1 MYFPV
6 VVDYKDKPKQKI
18 VVEVLKLISPGA
30 KYEYEQLS
38 CICKG
43 KVVDVENKFNN
54 FLLDSNYDFSNEIM
68 NSAYPQVN
76 LDLHKVNDYFTKEQ
90 DKLSIETDIKDFN
103 EVYSVFEMLLGF
115 KDLSEEARMS
125 LLYDASNTS
134 RLTNIIYYTYYLMTQ
149 FYLYLLI
156 HPGFSLSQP
165 LTEDLLLFFRNY
177 VDIKRLMKIAVVIV
191 IKSTD
196 TINNINDSDLKQ
208 QRRSAFKR
216 AFASI
221 TKYAELFKQMV
232 SNSQTF
238 LSLLLFNIDSKRGD
252 ETDEE
257 HLNMYDERLITLLE
271 QFTRSFS
278 TLYKINCDYSLLPY
292 KEFYNDSLSKYL
304 NIKYQCRI
312 YNEILKK
319 NYTGR
324 KPFTLLSYIWLFD
337 AAAKSDIFTEFN
349 SNQQASEMLHVI
361 RDMHNPL
368 VLINAMDMQS
378 MFLYIQVKRDKI
390 IEDTLNYISNSSLN
404 LKKQLKI
411 KFIGEQGVD
420 EGGVRKEFFM
430 LLVRQI
436 FDANYGMF
444 SYNEKTRYFW
454 FNLYSFEPKIKY
466 ELIGVL
472 LGLAWFNSIILD
484 VKFPLVIYKKLLG
497 IPATLDDLKDCEPEL
512 YQTFTYLLNTNDDNL
527 KDTLCMNFTV
537 TVDKFGENVVIPLKE
552 GGENIYID
560 QSNKHE
566 YISLYLDWYFNKSIE
581 SYFVCFK
588 NGFYR
593 VCDSKLAHVSYIHRM

>member
-1 MYFPV
+1 
-6 VVDYKDKPKQKI
+6 
-18 VVEVLKLISPGA
+18 
-30 KYEYEQLS
+30 
-38 CICKG
+38 
-43 KVVDVENKFNN
+43 
-54 FLLDSNYDFSNEIM
+54 
-68 NSAYPQVN
+68 
-76 LDLHKVNDYFTKEQ
+76 
-90 DKLSIETDIKDFN
+90 
-103 EVYSVFEMLLGF
+103 
-115 KDLSEEARMS
+115 
-125 LLYDASNTS
+125 
-134 RLTNIIYYTYYLMTQ
+134 
-149 FYLYLLI
+149 
-156 HPGFSLSQP
+156 
-165 LTEDLLLFFRNY
+165 
-177 VDIKRLMKIAVVIV
+177 
-191 IKSTD
+191 
-196 TINNINDSDLKQ
+196 
-208 QRRSAFKR
+208 
-216 AFASI
+216 
-221 TKYAELFKQMV
+221 
-232 SNSQTF
+232 
-238 LSLLLFNIDSKRGD
+238 
-252 ETDEE
+252 
-257 HLNMYDERLITLLE
+257 
-271 QFTRSFS
+271 
-278 TLYKINCDYSLLPY
+278 
-292 KEFYNDSLSKYL
+292 
-304 NIKYQCRI
+304 
-312 YNEILKK
+312 
-319 NYTGR
+319 
-324 KPFTLLSYIWLFD
+324 
-337 AAAKSDIFTEFN
+337 
-349 SNQQASEMLHVI
+349 
-361 RDMHNPL
+361 
-368 VLINAMDMQS
+368 MDMQS

-512 YQTFTYLLNTNDDNL
+512 HQTFTYLLNSNDANL
-527 KDTLCMNFTV
+527 KETLCMNFTV

-560 QSNKHE
+560 QSNKRE

-593 VCDSKLAHVSYIHRM
+593 VCDSKIAHVSYIIHRYIIVCVI